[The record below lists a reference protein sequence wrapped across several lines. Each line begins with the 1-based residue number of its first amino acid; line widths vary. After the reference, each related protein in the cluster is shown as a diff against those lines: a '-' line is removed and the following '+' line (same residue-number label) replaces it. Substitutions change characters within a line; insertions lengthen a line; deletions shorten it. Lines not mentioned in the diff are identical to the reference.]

1 MVKLGDLLVRLNL
14 IGQSDLDEAL
24 HVAPQYGLPL
34 GRTLVLSGHLTEEE
48 LQVAVELQ
56 SLVNLKHLPLESA
69 KKIVATV
76 KSGVAPAV
84 ALAGAAPEDTTEKT
98 ALGQMLRD
106 AGILDQHQLDET
118 QKVGYQSGMR
128 VGRILVLT
136 GILSGPQLTKAL
148 DLQTQVK
155 EGRMTREQAIEQ
167 LKAEAGSKPAV
178 QPAGQQPTK
187 RRVRL
192 GEFLVS
198 AGLATEGEMLNA
210 LETSLN
216 KKASLG
222 ETMVEL
228 GLVSRDVFDKALEL
242 HNKVSSGEMA
252 LNDATNQLHQIAFG
266 DPIHERDRQTPM
278 LGELLKKTGLITD
291 HDITEAIAL
300 SHKYP
305 SVIGKML
312 ALSGAIDDATLIASL
327 RCQFLLR
334 NGYLKLDDAVLA
346 LQYSKKNK
354 MSFDDSLEELGLR
367 KHTRKDH

>member
-14 IGQSDLDEAL
+14 IEQSDLDEAL

-56 SLVNLKHLPLESA
+56 SLVNLKHLPVDSA
-69 KKIVATV
+69 KKIVALV

-84 ALAGAAPEDTTEKT
+84 ALHGAAPEDTTEKT
-98 ALGQMLRD
+98 ALGQMLKD
-106 AGILDQHQLDET
+106 AGIIDQHQLDET
-118 QKVGYQSGMR
+118 QKVSYQSGMR

-136 GILSGPQLTKAL
+136 GILTGPQLTKAL
-148 DLQTQVK
+148 ELQAQVK
-155 EGRMTREQAIEQ
+155 EGQTTREKAVEQ
-167 LKAEAGSKPAV
+167 IKAEAGAKPAV
-178 QPAGQQPTK
+178 QPAGSQPTK

-198 AGLATEGEMLNA
+198 AGLATESEMLNA

-216 KKASLG
+216 KKAGLG

-242 HNKVSSGEMA
+242 HNKVSSGDMA
-252 LNDATNQLHQIAFG
+252 LNDAASELHRIAFG
-266 DPIHERDRQTPM
+266 EPLHETDRQAPM
-278 LGELLKKTGLITD
+278 LGELLKKTGLITE

-312 ALSGAIDDATLIASL
+312 ALSGAIDEATLIASL

-346 LQYSKKNK
+346 LQYSKRNK

-367 KHTRKDH
+367 KSRRA